1 MASME
6 VLTKITD
13 GGRVVVPSAFRK
25 ALGLSPGDAVLM
37 VLENEEVRL
46 LTPDRAIRRA
56 QEIVRQYVREG
67 RSLADELIEE
77 RREEASA

>member
-1 MASME
+1 ME

-37 VLENEEVRL
+37 VLEGEEVRL
-46 LTPDRAIRRA
+46 LTPGRAIRRA